1 MSRPMLIRIRIIL
14 QHLSNGQRVTAG
26 HMARLLDVSQRT
38 VARDFDYM
46 INGLDLPIK
55 YEFTQRSY
63 VLDGPLPS
71 IFDVTG
77 SKDGASGG
85 LAPAV
90 PRHRAAA
97 AAARPKRNVR
107 SRGAK

>member
-1 MSRPMLIRIRIIL
+1 MLIRIRVIL

-55 YEFTQRSY
+55 YEIGRRSY
-63 VLDGPLPS
+63 VLEGPLPS
-71 IFDVTG
+71 LFDVAG
-77 SKDGASGG
+77 PKDGSAKKTSPTMPK
-85 LAPAV
+85 PAV
-90 PRHRAAA
+90 AVSALKPRRGV
-97 AAARPKRNVR
+97 KSN
-107 SRGAK
+107 GAK